1 LCLVEVA
8 MNKPIA
14 LLAILL
20 LSLPPVLA
28 AATAVEEKVLDA
40 KGVREVAVDNV
51 NGRIELVGTPRADI
65 LIRAT
70 KNADSAA
77 RLQSLE
83 FTAVKEADGRLV
95 VETKPTRAYLWG
107 VIPLKVG
114 GRIDYRIE
122 VPQGMAAS
130 LTTVNGD
137 ILAVGPIGVLRAE
150 TVNGDIKAEVASE
163 RASAE
168 TVNGGIHLNL
178 SDPAPQVQAETI
190 NGSITLRLVDGA
202 DVRYGFETVSG
213 SIRFVPER
221 IKVKGSGPKEIEGT
235 FGAGKG
241 EVRAET
247 VSGSIVIHLG
257 GAEAI

>member
-1 LCLVEVA
+1 

-14 LLAILL
+14 LLSILL
-20 LSLPPVLA
+20 ISLAPLLGA
-28 AATAVEEKVLDA
+28 ETAVEEKVLDA

-51 NGRIELVGTPRADI
+51 NGRIEIVGTARADI

-83 FTAVKEADGRLV
+83 FTTVKDAQGRLV
-95 VETKPTRAYLWG
+95 VETQPTRAYLWG
-107 VIPLKVG
+107 VFPLKVG

-122 VPQGMAAS
+122 VPLGMGAT

-137 ILAVGPIGVLRAE
+137 ILAVGPIGVLQAE

-168 TVNGGIHLNL
+168 TVNGGIHLSL
-178 SDPAPQVQAETI
+178 KDPAPRAKAETI
-190 NGSITLRLVDGA
+190 NGTITLRLEEGVDA
-202 DVRYGFETVSG
+202 RYGFETVSG

-221 IKVKGSGPKEIEGT
+221 IKVKGSGPKEIEGV
-235 FGAGKG
+235 FGGGKG
-241 EVRAET
+241 DVRAET